1 MADEG
6 YFQDERKET
15 EKADVLFKTKT
26 PHEDCP
32 VEALEGEVLLRLV
45 DSLRYN
51 KLVLQKRESFLHL
64 LFPLTVR

>member
-15 EKADVLFKTKT
+15 EKADVLFKTKM

-45 DSLRYN
+45 DSLR
-51 KLVLQKRESFLHL
+51 
-64 LFPLTVR
+64 

>member
-15 EKADVLFKTKT
+15 EKADVHFKTQM

-32 VEALEGEVLLRLV
+32 VEALAGEVLL
-45 DSLRYN
+45 
-51 KLVLQKRESFLHL
+51 HL
-64 LFPLTVR
+64 IGGAVKIKF